1 MAAWA
6 EAGHTRRGG
15 IMSTWAER
23 VTEDAAVNGN
33 VGGLWLRARP
43 RPLGGGIKGC
53 CAGNLWHRRQDAT
66 HSDRAGAQICTKLAR
81 LWQLGAVA
89 IPHTVP
95 RKAAV
100 GESDANGCGSSRS
113 SCARTAPAC
122 ETAAARTSATLLRRG
137 CVASAARELREG
149 GLRRWAA
156 ERAGLVCGSLGGRR
170 ERERE
175 RERAAGRVCVLR
187 SVSRSEEGWLATGS
201 QGRGVRRGAARRTGR
216 CRGRARAARRSRGW
230 RRAGR
235 RRQSRRAA
243 SRGCGEG
250 YKHVAGLQRAGE
262 G

>member
-175 RERAAGRVCVLR
+175 RERESRGAGLR
-187 SVSRSEEGWLATGS
+187 APIGQSV
-201 QGRGVRRGAARRTGR
+201 GRGLVGDGLPRAWRAARRGAAHGSVQRSSASGATVSRM
-216 CRGRARAARRSRGW
+216 AARGKTAPKS
-230 RRAGR
+230 
-235 RRQSRRAA
+235 A
-243 SRGCGEG
+243 SCIARMWGG
-250 YKHVAGLQRAGE
+250 V
-262 G
+262 